1 MDIRK
6 LLPGEILGATR
17 LNRAGRLTDA
27 TASLRRLL
35 AAQLPI
41 DGVTIGSLLPDSLL
55 PDSLRTVSPLEL
67 KSTPEPAPSSAGAR
81 FLALTFGNKAG
92 SRPYKLYVPASY
104 VGQPVP
110 LIVMLHGCTQS
121 PDDFAAGTR
130 MNAAAD
136 AHTFLVAYP
145 GQTSHA
151 NMQKCWNWFN
161 AGDQQRDGGEPSL
174 IAGITRQVMRDYAV
188 DPARVYVAGLS
199 AGGAAAAIM
208 GDAYPD
214 LFAAIGVHSGLACG
228 AAHDVQ
234 SAFAVMQRGS
244 GGIAPRDGRRV
255 MPAIVFHGE
264 RDTTVH
270 PRNGD
275 AVVAQAD
282 RDSVLAVRVE
292 AGQVPGGH
300 AYSKT
305 RYVNANGKTVIEKW
319 LVHGAGHA
327 WFGGCPTGSYTDPKG
342 PDATGEMLR
351 FFLEQRH
358 PAA

>member
-6 LLPGEILGATR
+6 LLPGEMLGATR
-17 LNRAGRLTDA
+17 LNRTGRLTDA
-27 TASLRRLL
+27 AASLRRLL
-35 AAQLPI
+35 AAQRPI
-41 DGVTIGSLLPDSLL
+41 DGAAIGSVLA
-55 PDSLRTVSPLEL
+55 DSLRSLSPSGLTSAAER
-67 KSTPEPAPSSAGAR
+67 ASSSPGAR
-81 FLALTFGNKAG
+81 FLSLTFGNEAG

-110 LIVMLHGCTQS
+110 LVVMLHGCTQS

-130 MNAAAD
+130 MNTAAE

-161 AGDQQRDGGEPSL
+161 AGDQQRGGGEPSL
-174 IAGITRQVMRDYAV
+174 IAGITRQVMRDYAI

-228 AAHDVQ
+228 AANDVQ
-234 SAFAVMQRGS
+234 SAFAVMQRG
-244 GGIAPRDGRRV
+244 ADGHTRSDRKRIV
-255 MPAIVFHGE
+255 PAIVFHGE

-270 PRNGD
+270 PRN
-275 AVVAQAD
+275 
-282 RDSVLAVRVE
+282 
-292 AGQVPGGH
+292 
-300 AYSKT
+300 
-305 RYVNANGKTVIEKW
+305 
-319 LVHGAGHA
+319 
-327 WFGGCPTGSYTDPKG
+327 
-342 PDATGEMLR
+342 
-351 FFLEQRH
+351 
-358 PAA
+358 